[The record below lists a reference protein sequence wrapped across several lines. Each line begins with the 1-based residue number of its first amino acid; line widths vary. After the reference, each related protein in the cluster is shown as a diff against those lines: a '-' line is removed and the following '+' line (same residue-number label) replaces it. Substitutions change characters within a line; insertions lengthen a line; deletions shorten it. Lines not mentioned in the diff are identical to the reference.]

1 MKTSRRKFNSFLISA
16 SLFSLY
22 PNILRASNMGGK
34 FLVLIELQGAND
46 GLNTVIPYNDE
57 YYYKLRPNIAIKKKE
72 ILTIDENTGLHFS
85 MGGLAKLYENGELK
99 IIQNLGYPQPV
110 LSHFRSIE
118 LWETGGD
125 GLLKGRDGWLI
136 TSLEDLSKN
145 VNLDAKAIHLDSSS
159 GIFKGGLDGYLG
171 PNSIDYNPS
180 ELESRDSTIPSLG
193 NENIGLLGELI
204 KQRKENQENIQSM
217 KNKLNKKGS
226 NFRIGRGALGSQLSQ
241 VATLLDADVNIP
253 VFKVSMGS
261 FDTHIDQFWK
271 HRSLL
276 RELSEGISDFV
287 KILKRIG
294 VWNDT
299 LIMTYSEFGRRANEN
314 GSRGTDHGMAAPHF
328 LLGGSIKGG
337 IYGGKLDFNKLKNN
351 NLAFQVDYRSLYNQ
365 ILTSHFDLPNN
376 PFTKF
381 KSSLI

>member
-1 MKTSRRKFNSFLISA
+1 MKISRRNFNSFLISA

-22 PNILRASNMGGK
+22 PNILRSSNFGGK

-46 GLNTVIPYNDE
+46 GLNTVIPYNDKF
-57 YYYKLRPNIAIKKKE
+57 YYKLRPNIAIKKKE

-85 MGGLAKLYENGELK
+85 MEGLARLYENGELK

-125 GLLKGRDGWLI
+125 GLSKGRDGWLVP
-136 TSLEDLSKN
+136 SLNSLSKN
-145 VNLDAKAIHLDSSS
+145 IDLDAKAIYLDASS

-217 KNKLNKKGS
+217 KNKLSKKVR
-226 NFRIGRGALGSQLSQ
+226 NFRN
-241 VATLLDADVNIP
+241 D
-253 VFKVSMGS
+253 
-261 FDTHIDQFWK
+261 WK
-271 HRSLL
+271 KTKGVLKNKNYTKPTL
-276 RELSEGISDFV
+276 RERLFKQIKASSTHG
-287 KILKRIG
+287 
-294 VWNDT
+294 T
-299 LIMTYSEFGRRANEN
+299 LAGQWSARKAQ
-314 GSRGTDHGMAAPHF
+314 
-328 LLGGSIKGG
+328 LLAKKYKSAGGGYK
-337 IYGGKLDFNKLKNN
+337 
-351 NLAFQVDYRSLYNQ
+351 
-365 ILTSHFDLPNN
+365 
-376 PFTKF
+376 
-381 KSSLI
+381 

>member
-1 MKTSRRKFNSFLISA
+1 MKISRRQFNGFLISA

-22 PNILRASNMGGK
+22 PNVLRSSNFGGK

-46 GLNTVIPYNDE
+46 GLNTVIPYNDQ

-72 ILTIDENTGLHFS
+72 VLTIDENTGLHFS
-85 MGGLAKLYENGELK
+85 LEGLARLYENGELK

-125 GLLKGRDGWLI
+125 GFSKGRDGWLI
-136 TSLEDLSKN
+136 PSLENLSKN
-145 VNLDAKAIHLDSSS
+145 IKLDAKAIHLDTSS
-159 GIFKGGLDGYLG
+159 GIFKGGFDGYLG

-204 KQRKENQENIQSM
+204 KQRKENQENIRSM
-217 KNKLNKKGS
+217 KNKLIKKRT

-241 VATLLDADVNIP
+241 VAKLLDAGVNIP

-271 HRSLL
+271 HRNLL

-287 KILKRIG
+287 KSLKRIG
-294 VWNDT
+294 VWDDT

-328 LLGGSIKGG
+328 LLGSSIKGG
-337 IYGGKLDFNKLKNN
+337 IYGGKLNFNKLKNN
-351 NLAFQVDYRSLYNQ
+351 NLAFQVDYRSLYNH
-365 ILTSHFDLPNN
+365 ILTSHLDC
-376 PFTKF
+376 
-381 KSSLI
+381 LIIPLLNLNQI